1 MKIKDHMSLCST
13 HGLQVKRGGREVL
26 RKVDFKLERNG
37 PYAIVGTSGSGKTT
51 LLYALTGLLNPS
63 SGKIRYGDQELA
75 DLSRPE
81 RASRYGLVFQDYQ
94 LFPHLTVI
102 ENLLLAPHLRKLPV
116 FKEQACDLLGR
127 LGVSSL
133 AERYPS
139 DLSGGQKQR
148 VAIAR
153 SLLLEP
159 QILFL
164 DEPSAALD
172 EKTSLE
178 LAELLAGL
186 NEKSQ
191 IVAVSHDRPFL
202 AAFCT
207 GGIRMNQGW
216 IDREGTVEEILA

>member
-1 MKIKDHMSLCST
+1 MSLCST
-13 HGLQVKRGGREVL
+13 HALQVKRGGRTVL
-26 RKVDFKLERNG
+26 RDVNFKLQRNG

-51 LLYALTGLLNPS
+51 LLYALTGLLKPS
-63 SGKIRYGDQELA
+63 SGKIRYGERELT
-75 DLSRPE
+75 DLSGPE

-94 LFPHLTVI
+94 LFPHLTAI
-102 ENLLLAPHLRKLPV
+102 DNLLLAPRLRKLPV
-116 FKEQACDLLGR
+116 DRDQACQLLGR
-127 LGVSSL
+127 LGVQDL
-133 AERYPS
+133 ADRYPA

-159 QILFL
+159 KILFL

-207 GGIRMNQGW
+207 RGIRMNHGR
-216 IDREGTVEEILA
+216 IDREGTVDEILA

>member
-1 MKIKDHMSLCST
+1 MSLCST
-13 HGLQVKRGGREVL
+13 EALQVKRGGREVL
-26 RKVDFKLERNG
+26 SKVNFSLERGG
-37 PYAIVGTSGSGKTT
+37 PFAIVGTSGSGKTT
-51 LLYALTGLLNPS
+51 LLYSLTGLLKPS
-63 SGKIRYGDQELA
+63 AGKIWYGDQELA
-75 DLSRPE
+75 NLTRPE
-81 RASRYGLVFQDYQ
+81 RASRFGLVFQDYQ
-94 LFPHLTVI
+94 LFSHLTAI
-102 ENLLLAPHLRKLPV
+102 ENLMLAPRLRKLPV
-116 FKEQACDLLGR
+116 TLDRASELLAR
-127 LGVSSL
+127 LGVNDL
-133 AERYPS
+133 AHRYPA

-159 QILFL
+159 EVLFL

-178 LAELLAGL
+178 LADLLAGL

-207 GGIRMNQGW
+207 RGVRMDCGR
-216 IDREGTVEEILA
+216 IDREGTVNEILE

>member
-1 MKIKDHMSLCST
+1 MSLLCST
-13 HGLQVKRGGREVL
+13 QNLRVKRGGRDVL
-26 RKVDFKLERNG
+26 RDVNFKLERNG

-51 LLYALTGLLNPS
+51 LLYALTGLIKPAD
-63 SGKIRYGDQELA
+63 GVIRYGDRDLVE
-75 DLSRPE
+75 LSRPE

-102 ENLLLAPHLRKLPV
+102 ENLLLAPQLREISV
-116 FKEQACDLLGR
+116 SREHACDLLGR
-127 LGVSSL
+127 LGVKNL
-133 AERYPS
+133 ADRYPGE
-139 DLSGGQKQR
+139 LSGGQKQR

-153 SLLLEP
+153 SLILEP

-172 EKTSLE
+172 EKTSIE

-207 GGIRMNQGW
+207 RGVRMNQGR